1 MGTWARTM
9 IRLRWGILAA
19 WLVLLVVAAIA
30 SSGLNDLLTN
40 RFVLP
45 GADSERAGDILK
57 KHFGPQP
64 EGSFTVVFRGK
75 PGTAQALVA
84 PTRAAAARAA
94 AALDTGKVAVVRPV
108 SPDVVSASIVS
119 QLQPADAKG

>member
-45 GADSERAGDILK
+45 GADREGAGDILK
-57 KHFGPQP
+57 KHFGQQP
-64 EGSFTVVFRGK
+64 EGSFTVGVKGK

-94 AALDTGKVAVVRPV
+94 AALDTGKVQVAARVPPGAAR
-108 SPDVVSASIVS
+108 
-119 QLQPADAKG
+119 